1 MKILLD
7 ARLYGLE
14 HAGLGR
20 YTLNLIEELKKL
32 GDKEEFV
39 ILLRKKYY
47 DKLRFPKN
55 WKKVKADFRHYS
67 YTEQIMLPILLY
79 KERADIVHFPHFNV
93 PVLYFG
99 KYVVTVHDLLMHKF
113 VGGAVTT
120 LPFPFYQI
128 RRVGYN
134 IAFYKAMKFSRKI
147 IVPTNYVKNDVV
159 DNYKINPDKVAVIY
173 EGISTFDGAKRDTQN
188 GIRKTLKKYNIEK
201 PYFIYV
207 GNAYPHKNLESAID
221 AVTKLNRKSSENVL
235 FVIAGS
241 RDVFKDRL
249 KDYVEKRNVHK
260 YVRLLGYVPDEDLG
274 VLLKQSVALIYPSL
288 SEGFGLQGLE
298 SMAAG
303 TLVVSSDIPVFRE
316 IYKDNAVYFDPYD
329 VDSISGA
336 MKTVM
341 KIPSTKREQ
350 MINTGKKFI
359 KRYSWPKMAKQTLDV
374 YQNVL
379 KAKQET

>member
-1 MKILLD
+1 MKILVD

-20 YTLNLIEELKKL
+20 YTLNLIEELKKQ
-32 GDKEEFV
+32 GAEEQFV
-39 ILLRKKYY
+39 VLLRKKYFN
-47 DKLRFPKN
+47 KLKFPNN
-55 WKKVKADFRHYS
+55 WKKVLADFRHYS

-79 KERADIVHFPHFNV
+79 QERADIVHFPHFNI

-99 KYVVTVHDLLMHKF
+99 KYIVTVHDLLMHKF

-128 RRVGYN
+128 RRIGYN

-159 DNYKINPDKVAVIY
+159 KRYSMNPNKVVVTY
-173 EGISTFDGAKRDTQN
+173 EGIW
-188 GIRKTLKKYNIEK
+188 GINSSQLANNNVLKKYSIDRH
-201 PYFIYV
+201 YFIYV

-221 AVTKLNRKSSENVL
+221 AVTKLNEGSSDKVL
-235 FVIAGS
+235 LAIAGS

-249 KDYVEKRNVHK
+249 KKYIEKRNADK
-260 YVRLLGYVPDEDLG
+260 YVRLVGYVPDEDLG
-274 VLLKQSVALIYPSL
+274 VLLKRSIAFIYPSL

-303 TLVVSSDIPVFRE
+303 TLVISSDIPVFRE
-316 IYKDNAVYFDPYD
+316 IYRDNVVYFDPYD
-329 VDSISGA
+329 VDSIADA

-341 KIPSTKREQ
+341 SMPSKKREQ

-359 KRYSWPKMAKQTLDV
+359 KRYSWSKMTKQTLDV
-374 YQNVL
+374 YNEVGIL
-379 KAKQET
+379 KG

>member
-128 RRVGYN
+128 
-134 IAFYKAMKFSRKI
+134 F
-147 IVPTNYVKNDVV
+147 
-159 DNYKINPDKVAVIY
+159 
-173 EGISTFDGAKRDTQN
+173 
-188 GIRKTLKKYNIEK
+188 L
-201 PYFIYV
+201 
-207 GNAYPHKNLESAID
+207 HL
-221 AVTKLNRKSSENVL
+221 
-235 FVIAGS
+235 
-241 RDVFKDRL
+241 
-249 KDYVEKRNVHK
+249 
-260 YVRLLGYVPDEDLG
+260 
-274 VLLKQSVALIYPSL
+274 
-288 SEGFGLQGLE
+288 
-298 SMAAG
+298 
-303 TLVVSSDIPVFRE
+303 
-316 IYKDNAVYFDPYD
+316 
-329 VDSISGA
+329 
-336 MKTVM
+336 
-341 KIPSTKREQ
+341 
-350 MINTGKKFI
+350 
-359 KRYSWPKMAKQTLDV
+359 
-374 YQNVL
+374 
-379 KAKQET
+379 